1 MADKIVFDR
10 RYKHGT
16 LDFHPGPVYEFE
28 DPDAAPFF
36 KALGIAED
44 VEGDVEGAV
53 LITMGELDIH
63 PCTLWGNGPNK
74 WKYVMPDRAAAA
86 KGITLEEAQ
95 AYVATEQEAFPNG

>member
-1 MADKIVFDR
+1 MPDTIIFDR
-10 RYKHGT
+10 RYKHGRV
-16 LDFHPGPVYEFE
+16 DFHPGPVYGFE

-44 VEGDVEGAV
+44 ADEGVEPDV
-53 LITMGELDIH
+53 LITIGELDIH

-86 KGITLEEAQ
+86 RGITLEEAQ
-95 AYVATEQEAFPNG
+95 AYVATEEEAFPNG